1 MGTGNGKKM
10 EEIQELREGRSRR
23 NR

>member
-1 MGTGNGKKM
+1 M
-10 EEIQELREGRSRR
+10 EEIQESREGRSRR